1 MFESF
6 EDILKKLSKKSPVLN
21 KVYILSQLREKWSDV
36 IKDTMLQDTW
46 VQDYEPKS
54 RTLVIGCSNNY
65 EMQEVTLNKLNISE
79 ESNRILNASLIC
91 EVRAVKRRGKD

>member
-1 MFESF
+1 VSESF
-6 EDILKKLSKKSPVLN
+6 ADILKKLSKKSPVLN
-21 KVYILSQLREKWSDV
+21 KIYIISQLREKWSDV

-54 RTLVIGCSNNY
+54 RTLVVGCSNNY
-65 EMQEVTLNKLNISE
+65 EMQEVILNKLNISE
-79 ESNRILNASLIC
+79 ESNRILNESLIC

>member
-1 MFESF
+1 MFESI

-21 KVYILSQLREKWSDV
+21 KIYILSELCEKWADG
-36 IKDTMLQDTW
+36 IKETSLQDTW